1 MHVCRDKAGNKILTG
16 EIVIP
21 SRWRTRSRSADEP
34 DTGGITTRI
43 EGTDALM
50 WLTSDMN
57 MYVTIVKD
65 TMAATL
71 PKMAVSV
78 LLQRIIANDMLRR
91 LQKMALGVRCVS
103 SFFSGP
109 SCLLN
114 DNDTSISVL
123 IQHLRTYIRCILS
136 MFIIT
141 RKCLYYSS

>member
-1 MHVCRDKAGNKILTG
+1 MVPT
-16 EIVIP
+16 
-21 SRWRTRSRSADEP
+21 RWRAKSRSADEP
-34 DTGGITTRI
+34 DNGGITNRI

-91 LQKMALGVRCVS
+91 LQKMALGVRATACSPPFDV
-103 SFFSGP
+103 
-109 SCLLN
+109 
-114 DNDTSISVL
+114 
-123 IQHLRTYIRCILS
+123 
-136 MFIIT
+136 
-141 RKCLYYSS
+141 